1 MLCCRQESAPCRRS
15 KKVLASVVFRSSV
28 TVGQDVC
35 LSSRSTLH
43 PPSAS
48 DCGGGESAAETELC
62 VGTAGLG
69 PETVQAES
77 VNQCRLGASVL
88 LLLWV
93 FLKLEL
99 IFVLK

>member
-1 MLCCRQESAPCRRS
+1 M
-15 KKVLASVVFRSSV
+15 
-28 TVGQDVC
+28 
-35 LSSRSTLH
+35 
-43 PPSAS
+43 
-48 DCGGGESAAETELC
+48 
-62 VGTAGLG
+62 GTAGLG